1 MSDVLKRLLCLALA
15 LVVVFSFAGC
25 RKSPVLEQT
34 IYTQDAEVDPEN
46 QQTDNDEEHTDEN
59 TTLPPRTTQ
68 QTASRQ
74 NSQTKVSA
82 KPKSNPNNNNNT
94 NSNSNTNTNS
104 RTGNQSNSA
113 SGGGGGTPNST
124 SNTNKGQG
132 EGQGAKDDPN
142 SNIPA
147 VDDRADYDPNKIPSN
162 LATVAAPGQ
171 IALYV
176 EMLGGQNRLLATS
189 ASFKY
194 DPWAPNI
201 FEDLNSDRVMGLWEN
216 EGTNP
221 MSDAQFRQLLQANP
235 EGVFYILDEP
245 EAPLQSFT
253 PEQLNELVANKIYLI
268 PLHPFNRTEN
278 IIENVRVIGQ
288 VLGDR
293 TKDISGAKNAT
304 QMADEYIGWVETVNK
319 FDHPFSGPNKLNLDA
334 KGSFSQNPETVER
347 YSDTGTYTVL
357 IEGWD
362 DGVNTMNGEGAAYV
376 SAGWSQ
382 RYSPVSHYL
391 SMGGIANTAILTM
404 DVGNR
409 YLAVTPPAELLL
421 ASKVKVG
428 KTQRNGDMK
437 NRSNTITGDF
447 AKIGSDSFKTVIA
460 ANKEVAGRIIDS
472 YNSGGSWSVGQL
484 TEYQGASVTNP
495 YAININGMYYSTN
508 IVNDYRVVVNPYGV
522 GSWTEGSPESLLEAY
537 WAEALVANQ
546 DAPDKAFD
554 AISTIVQEFY
564 STFYKH
570 DLTPDELQSIKAGI

>member
-1 MSDVLKRLLCLALA
+1 MSDVLKRVLCLVLA

-34 IYTQDAEVDPEN
+34 IYSQDAEVDPEN
-46 QQTDNDEEHTDEN
+46 QQTDNDEEHTQED

-74 NSQTKVSA
+74 NSQTRVSA
-82 KPKSNPNNNNNT
+82 KPKSNLNNNNT

-113 SGGGGGTPNST
+113 SRGGGGTPNSN
-124 SNTNKGQG
+124 SNTNKGQA

-147 VDDRADYDPNKIPSN
+147 VDDRADYDPDKTPSN

-189 ASFKY
+189 PSFKY
-194 DPWAPNI
+194 DPWAPRI
-201 FEDLNSDRVMGLWEN
+201 FGDLNSERVMGLWEN
-216 EGTNP
+216 DGTMA
-221 MSDAQFRQLLQANP
+221 MSDPQFRQLLQANP
-235 EGVFYILDEP
+235 EGVFYIFDED

-253 PEQLNELVANKIYLI
+253 PEQLNELAANKIYRI

-278 IIENVRVIGQ
+278 IIENVRIIGQ

-293 TKDISGAKNAT
+293 TKDISGAKDAN
-304 QMADEYIGWVETVNK
+304 QMAEEYVSWVETVNK
-319 FDHPFSGPNKLNLDA
+319 FDHPFSGPDKLNLDA
-334 KGSFSQNPETVER
+334 MGSFSRNPEVVDH
-347 YSDTGTYTVL
+347 YSDTGIYTVL
-357 IEGWD
+357 IDGWD

-376 SAGWSQ
+376 RAGWSQ

-391 SMGGIANTAILTM
+391 SMGGIANTAVLTT
-404 DVGNR
+404 DVGNK
-409 YLAVTPPAELLL
+409 YLAVTPPDGLLL
-421 ASKVKVG
+421 ASSVNGSKI
-428 KTQRNGDMK
+428 QRNGDMK
-437 NRSNTITGDF
+437 GWSNTMTGGF
-447 AKIGSDSFKTVIA
+447 AKIGSDSFKTVVA
-460 ANKEVAGRIIDS
+460 ANKEVAGRILNS
-472 YNSGGSWSVGQL
+472 YNSGGAWSVGQL
-484 TEYQGASVTNP
+484 TAYQDATVTNP
-495 YAININGMYYSTN
+495 YAINVNGMYYSTN
-508 IVNDYRVVVNPYGV
+508 IIKDYRVVVNPYGV

-546 DAPDKAFD
+546 DAPDTAFD
-554 AISTIVQEFY
+554 AISYIVQDFY
-564 STFYKH
+564 KTFYKH
-570 DLTPDELQSIKAGI
+570 DLTTDELQSIKAGI

>member
-1 MSDVLKRLLCLALA
+1 MSDVLKRILCLALA

-235 EGVFYILDEP
+235 EGVFYFR
-245 EAPLQSFT
+245 LQSALNTVFNMIGSLVPLDC
-253 PEQLNELVANKIYLI
+253 PEKSQTEFKRNAHSSCGNEISVNGNEIIFKLRALKFLFKARESGRSSAVKKSHMSEDRRSGTDSAYYSSPFRTYLHSVFHFRTCFKIKRSGHTAGKDNS
-268 PLHPFNRTEN
+268 LHIRHTAKLGGGN
-278 IIENVRVIGQ
+278 ISSYG
-288 VLGDR
+288 
-293 TKDISGAKNAT
+293 
-304 QMADEYIGWVETVNK
+304 
-319 FDHPFSGPNKLNLDA
+319 
-334 KGSFSQNPETVER
+334 
-347 YSDTGTYTVL
+347 YTV
-357 IEGWD
+357 
-362 DGVNTMNGEGAAYV
+362 
-376 SAGWSQ
+376 
-382 RYSPVSHYL
+382 
-391 SMGGIANTAILTM
+391 
-404 DVGNR
+404 
-409 YLAVTPPAELLL
+409 
-421 ASKVKVG
+421 
-428 KTQRNGDMK
+428 
-437 NRSNTITGDF
+437 
-447 AKIGSDSFKTVIA
+447 
-460 ANKEVAGRIIDS
+460 
-472 YNSGGSWSVGQL
+472 
-484 TEYQGASVTNP
+484 
-495 YAININGMYYSTN
+495 
-508 IVNDYRVVVNPYGV
+508 
-522 GSWTEGSPESLLEAY
+522 
-537 WAEALVANQ
+537 
-546 DAPDKAFD
+546 
-554 AISTIVQEFY
+554 
-564 STFYKH
+564 
-570 DLTPDELQSIKAGI
+570 

>member
-34 IYTQDAEVDPEN
+34 IYTQDAETDPDN
-46 QQTDNDEEHTDEN
+46 QQTDNDEEHTEED

-68 QTASRQ
+68 QTASRE
-74 NSQTKVSA
+74 NSQTRVSA
-82 KPKSNPNNNNNT
+82 KPKTNPNNRNN
-94 NSNSNTNTNS
+94 NSNTNTNS
-104 RTGNQSNSA
+104 RSSNQSNSA
-113 SGGGGGTPNST
+113 TGGGGGTPNST
-124 SNTNKGQG
+124 SNTNKGQAD
-132 EGQGAKDDPN
+132 GQGAKDDPN
-142 SNIPA
+142 ANIPA
-147 VDDRADYDPNKIPSN
+147 VDDRSDYDPDKTPSN

-189 ASFKY
+189 PSFKY
-194 DPWAPNI
+194 DSWAPGI

-216 EGTNP
+216 EGTDP

-235 EGVFYILDEP
+235 EGVFYIFDAQ
-245 EAPLQSFT
+245 EAPLQSFN
-253 PEQLNELVANKIYLI
+253 ENQLRELVANKIYLI

-278 IIENVRVIGQ
+278 IIENVRIIGQ

-304 QMADEYIGWVETVNK
+304 QMAEEYVDWVETVNR

-334 KGSFSQNPETVER
+334 KGSFSQNPEVMDR
-347 YSDTGTYTVL
+347 YSDDGIYTVL

-376 SAGWSQ
+376 NAGWSQ

-391 SMGGIANTAILTM
+391 SLGGIANTAVLTT

-409 YLAVTPPAELLL
+409 YLAVTPPANLLL
-421 ASKVKVG
+421 ASSVHDSRQ
-428 KTQRNGDMK
+428 QRNGDMK
-437 NRSNTITGDF
+437 GWSNTITGGF

-460 ANKEVAGRIIDS
+460 ANKAAADRINAS
-472 YNSGGSWSVGQL
+472 YNSGGAWSVGQL
-484 TEYQGASVTNP
+484 YEYQGASVTNP
-495 YAININGMYYSTN
+495 YAINVNGTYYSTN
-508 IVNDYRVVVNPYGV
+508 IVNDYHVVVNPYGV

-546 DAPDKAFD
+546 ADPDSAFD
-554 AISTIVQEFY
+554 AIQSIVRTFYNTFY
-564 STFYKH
+564 SH